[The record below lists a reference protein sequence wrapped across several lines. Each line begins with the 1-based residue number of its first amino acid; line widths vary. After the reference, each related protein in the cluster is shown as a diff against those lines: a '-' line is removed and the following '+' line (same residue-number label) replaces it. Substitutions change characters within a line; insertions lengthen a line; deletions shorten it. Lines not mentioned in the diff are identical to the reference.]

1 MFTNTIYK
9 GEWKMENAAPK
20 HFRLGDLLIEQ
31 GLITENQLKQAL
43 EMQKKN
49 KKHLGDCLISMGFV
63 SDDNIASALEVQ
75 LGIPRIELRG
85 VRIDPDL
92 INMFSGTMLRKYDVL
107 PVAYTDESRTAIV
120 LAMANPLDVTAQ
132 DDVSIISNCMIERK
146 IATLGEIN
154 AVLDKYFGTG
164 EAMSAAQQ
172 YSKERESQ
180 MQQIEAA
187 EAAQQGELENAP
199 IVQLVRSIIEQ
210 AARQRASD
218 IHIEALEK
226 QVRIRYRIDGALSEK
241 MLYDIRLLPA
251 IATRVKIMAGLDISE
266 KRKPQDGRISL
277 MVDKTDY
284 DIRVSLLPS
293 TFGEKIVMRLATS
306 STFSMTKTDL
316 GMYDFELE
324 TFETILSNPSGIIL
338 VTGPTGSGKST
349 TLYTAVSELND
360 ETVNIITVEDPVEAN
375 ISGVNQVQVNPRA
388 ELTFATALRSILRQD
403 PDIIMIGE
411 IRDYETASIAVQASI
426 TGHLVVS
433 TLHTN
438 SAAATITRLLDM
450 NIESFLLADSIVG
463 VIAQRLVRRLC
474 SYCKTPRQATEYE
487 KQILHVSQNEE
498 IQVFDPVG
506 CPKCNESGFYG
517 RIGVYEIMAMTPQL
531 RKIITDK
538 GSTEQIASLAI
549 KNGMNTLKMSAARHV
564 KNGITTI
571 AEMKKVSIEE

>member
-1 MFTNTIYK
+1 
-9 GEWKMENAAPK
+9 MEKKAY
-20 HFRLGDLLIEQ
+20 RLGDLLIEQ
-31 GLITENQLKQAL
+31 GVITENQLMQAL
-43 EMQKKN
+43 EMQKKEH
-49 KKHLGDCLISMGFV
+49 KHLGDCLIELGALT
-63 SDDNIASALEVQ
+63 DDDIASALELQ

-85 VRIDPDL
+85 IKIEPDL
-92 INMFSGTMLRKYDVL
+92 INMFNGTMLRKYDIL
-107 PVAYTDESRTAIV
+107 PVAYTDETKTAII
-120 LAMANPLDVTAQ
+120 LAMANPLDVSAQ
-132 DDVSIISNCMIERK
+132 DDVSIISNCMVERR

-164 EAMSAAQQ
+164 EAMSAAEK
-172 YSKERESQ
+172 YSKEREAQ
-180 MQQIEAA
+180 LKQQEAE
-187 EAAQQGELENAP
+187 EAAQEAELENAP

-226 QVRIRYRIDGALSEK
+226 QVRIRYRIDGVLSEK
-241 MLYDIRLLPA
+241 MLYDIKLLQA
-251 IATRVKIMAGLDISE
+251 IVTRVKIMGGMDISE

-277 MVDKTDY
+277 VVDKTEY

-293 TFGEKIVMRLATS
+293 VYGEKIVMRLAS
-306 STFSMTKTDL
+306 SANFSMSKSDL
-316 GMYDFELE
+316 GMYDFELK
-324 TFETILSNPSGIIL
+324 TFEHILSNPSGIIL

-349 TLYTAVSELND
+349 TLYTSVSELND
-360 ETVNIITVEDPVEAN
+360 ETVNIVTVEDPVEAN
-375 ISGVNQVQVNPRA
+375 IAGINQVQVNPKA

-450 NIESFLLADSIVG
+450 NIESFLIADSIVG

-474 SYCKTPRQATEYE
+474 NFCKTSRPATEDE
-487 KQILHVSQNEE
+487 KRLLGVKEEEDLHIHVSH
-498 IQVFDPVG
+498 G

-517 RIGVYEIMAMTPQL
+517 RIGVYEIMDMSPKL
-531 RKIITDK
+531 KKIITAK
-538 GSTEQIASLAI
+538 GSTEQIETLAVES
-549 KNGMNTLKMSAARHV
+549 GMNTLRMSAARHV
-564 KNGITTI
+564 INGITTI
-571 AEMKKVSIEE
+571 EELLKVAIDE

>member
-1 MFTNTIYK
+1 
-9 GEWKMENAAPK
+9 MENSAPK
-20 HFRLGDLLIEQ
+20 HYRLGDLLIEQ
-31 GLITENQLKQAL
+31 NLITEIQLKQAL
-43 EMQKKN
+43 DMQKKN
-49 KKHLGDCLISMGFV
+49 GKHLGDCLISMGFV
-63 SDDNIASALEVQ
+63 TDDNIASALEIQ

-85 VRIDPDL
+85 IKIDPDL

-107 PVAYTDESRTAIV
+107 PVAYTDESHTAII

-180 MQQIEAA
+180 IQQIEAA
-187 EAAQQGELENAP
+187 EAAQQGELDNAP

-251 IATRVKIMAGLDISE
+251 IATRIKIMAGLDISE

-277 MVDKTDY
+277 TVDKTDY

-306 STFSMTKTDL
+306 STFSMSKSDL

-324 TFETILSNPSGIIL
+324 TFERILSNPSGIIL

-349 TLYTAVSELND
+349 TLYTAISELND

-388 ELTFATALRSILRQD
+388 ELTFAAALRSILRQD

-411 IRDYETASIAVQASI
+411 IRDFETASIAVQASI

-474 SYCKTPRQATEYE
+474 SYCKKPRLATDYE
-487 KQILHVSQNEE
+487 KQVLNVPQSEDL
-498 IQVFDPVG
+498 QVYEPVG

-517 RIGVYEIMAMTPQL
+517 RIGVYEIMAMTPKL

-538 GSTEQIASLAI
+538 GSTEEIANLAVE
-549 KNGMNTLKMSAARHV
+549 NGMNTLRMSAAIHV

-571 AEMKKVSIEE
+571 AELKKVSIEE